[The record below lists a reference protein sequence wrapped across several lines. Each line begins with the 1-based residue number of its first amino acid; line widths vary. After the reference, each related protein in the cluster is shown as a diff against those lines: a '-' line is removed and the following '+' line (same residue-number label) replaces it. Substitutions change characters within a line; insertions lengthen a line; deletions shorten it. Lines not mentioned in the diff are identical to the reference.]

1 MYQRG
6 KFSYSQQSE
15 MVATNRQRYSR
26 YREQER
32 REWNKCLASLMT
44 QLMRWIGTQMPRS
57 KSEAVITNFAISG
70 CLGRGGGGVWPKTRA
85 IHALQAGQRGHIL
98 ECRLFFL
105 LLESGGHAPADLN
118 YRGTWVGVLASHLRG
133 FIIIHHFSPVPNN
146 K

>member
-70 CLGRGGGGVWPKTRA
+70 CLGRGGGGGVAQNPSYSCIASWTERAHTRVQA
-85 IHALQAGQRGHIL
+85 ILPLIRVRWTCASWLKLSGYVGWGISKSLAWIYHYTS
-98 ECRLFFL
+98 FFT
-105 LLESGGHAPADLN
+105 S
-118 YRGTWVGVLASHLRG
+118 TQ
-133 FIIIHHFSPVPNN
+133 
-146 K
+146 